1 MGTFETGQDANN
13 GELRINEE
21 SVQILQPE
29 VLAKRPTG
37 PRTAT
42 GKKRASINALKYGIF
57 AGEPLTGSEKA
68 TYKKLAEEVRH
79 FFQVQDALGEQLVI
93 MFVSVVRRQD
103 RLRIAEGA
111 EILKQSQSDEKLRR
125 EAIDIEDRIHLKQS
139 ERGLLEHLQN
149 PFIVDRCLELL
160 TRWRER
166 VCLRGYDSCFDV
178 ALIRKLY
185 GSLRAEEMDTRLQY
199 KLQIVANPESER
211 PDAKEDG
218 ETNKVCTDLIEKL
231 EDDIEFVERA
241 KRVLKDIRK
250 QSAICEKDTR
260 LIAPPEFLDRIIRY
274 GAHLSREYDRI
285 WNRLER
291 YRSLRAGH
299 PAPPQLNIEVHNDN

>member
-21 SVQILQPE
+21 SEQILPPD
-29 VLAKRPTG
+29 VLAKGPTG

-42 GKKRASINALKYGIF
+42 GKKRARINALKYGIF

-68 TYKKLAEEVRH
+68 AYKELAEELRH
-79 FFQVQDALGEQLVI
+79 FFQVQNALGEQLVI

-103 RLRIAEGA
+103 RLRIAERA
-111 EILKQSQSDEKLRR
+111 EILKQSPSDEKLRR

-160 TRWRER
+160 TRWRES
-166 VCLRGYDSCFDV
+166 VCRRGYDSCFDV

-185 GSLRAEEMDTRLQY
+185 GSLRAEEMDTRLQL
-199 KLQIVANPESER
+199 KLHTVANPESKR
-211 PDAKEDG
+211 PDAQADG
-218 ETNKVCTDLIEKL
+218 ETNELCADLIKKL

-241 KRVLKDIRK
+241 KRDLEDIRK
-250 QSAICEKDTR
+250 QLAVCEKDTR
-260 LIAPPEFLDRIIRY
+260 LIAPPEFLDRVIRY
-274 GAHLSREYDRI
+274 EAHLSREYDRA